1 MAPLGVRTKLAR
13 VHVLD
18 HALAQRGDSLG
29 CHRQLLSGMRLLAP
43 PSSRQGASPATYD
56 LAPGDNACR
65 CARGR
70 SLSRKRFS
78 AMALSGRLLRCSK
91 WSGIE
96 SSTDDAGGVF
106 RHLPPSTPQKHQATE
121 NAAVVKRSLEP
132 ATAATNSTDHG
143 RKE

>member
-29 CHRQLLSGMRLLAP
+29 CHRQLLSGMRLFAP

-78 AMALSGRLLRCSK
+78 AVALKRTSARPPEGPVTEALRK
-91 WSGIE
+91 RWG
-96 SSTDDAGGVF
+96 
-106 RHLPPSTPQKHQATE
+106 
-121 NAAVVKRSLEP
+121 AVQDRRP
-132 ATAATNSTDHG
+132 
-143 RKE
+143 

>member
-43 PSSRQGASPATYD
+43 PSSRQGASHATYD

-78 AMALSGRLLRCSK
+78 ALARSRGVLRCSK
-91 WSGIE
+91 
-96 SSTDDAGGVF
+96 SSVI
-106 RHLPPSTPQKHQATE
+106 E
-121 NAAVVKRSLEP
+121 NAADKICSHQVRLSLTP
-132 ATAATNSTDHG
+132 TGLYRIAATGCPAPSPTTTNGAQSAG
-143 RKE
+143 

>member
-78 AMALSGRLLRCSK
+78 AMAHSRPRAYATACPQPAEADIRLLDGNYTDTRVCSARLLAMADGEVYR
-91 WSGIE
+91 SRHGTIL
-96 SSTDDAGGVF
+96 GV
-106 RHLPPSTPQKHQATE
+106 
-121 NAAVVKRSLEP
+121 
-132 ATAATNSTDHG
+132 
-143 RKE
+143 

>member
-29 CHRQLLSGMRLLAP
+29 CHRQLLSGMRLFAP

-78 AMALSGRLLRCSK
+78 AMAL
-91 WSGIE
+91 
-96 SSTDDAGGVF
+96 GVF
-106 RHLPPSTPQKHQATE
+106 HCGAQNFDAIGGTTDIDWPLAPIASEAYDP
-121 NAAVVKRSLEP
+121 KRSSLWLSNC
-132 ATAATNSTDHG
+132 AATNDRTLTRLSRRCG
-143 RKE
+143 R